1 MYLHITGFLPDDSED
16 DSLKF
21 ELDIAPRL
29 EHSVIRALGHE
40 NIEAMACGEWLLT
53 KEQVQRIATLLNQ
66 PLPLDLDIFIGVV
79 A

>member
-1 MYLHITGFLPDDSED
+1 VYLHITGFLPDDSED

-21 ELDIAPRL
+21 ELDIAPGL
-29 EHSVIRALGHE
+29 EHSVIRTLGHE

-53 KEQVQRIATLLNQ
+53 KEQVQQIATLLNR
-66 PLPLDLDIFIGVV
+66 PLPRDLDIFIGVV